1 MAAAEPPVADRVADS
16 ESDPSGAVRGSAW
29 RSKLFWGAALV
40 ILVLDLWSKQA
51 VFDYLKVDPTQYATI
66 EEFWR
71 QAPRPRER
79 VAGDWLR
86 LVTML
91 NPGMMWGAFQDYPH
105 VLKLV
110 RPLAVLVIFFLL
122 SSLPA
127 GQRGARLALG
137 AILGGA
143 IGNIWD
149 SFRYLGVRDFVEVY
163 FEGVPLCQPFPAFNV
178 ADSAICVG
186 VAVLALG
193 MMRAGKPSSP
203 PTAAS

>member
-1 MAAAEPPVADRVADS
+1 MGPSEPTVATPGPRTDAAP
-16 ESDPSGAVRGSAW
+16 RGSAW
-29 RSKLFWGAALV
+29 RSRLFWGTALV
-40 ILVLDLWSKQA
+40 ILVLDLWSKEA
-51 VFDYLKVDPTQYATI
+51 AFAYLEVDPTRYATI

-71 QAPRPRER
+71 QAPRPKVPVVGE
-79 VAGDWLR
+79 WLR

-127 GQRGARLALG
+127 EQRGGRLALG

-149 SFRYLGVRDFVEVY
+149 SFRYLGVRDFIEVH
-163 FEGVPLCQPFPAFNV
+163 FDGVPLCQPFPAFNV
-178 ADSAICVG
+178 ADAAICVG

-193 MMRAGKPSSP
+193 MMSAGKSSSP
-203 PTAAS
+203 PAAAN